1 MLGMFKKGHEALS
14 IYICDLFMHW
24 PHEFIQNKIRYA
36 HTDLI
41 RIIQE
46 TVFSCA
52 RGVILAMQFFCIPV
66 ISYHRVKGVSLGMC
80 VCFESMHV
88 WLNL

>member
-1 MLGMFKKGHEALS
+1 
-14 IYICDLFMHW
+14 MHW

-46 TVFSCA
+46 TVFLVQ
-52 RGVILAMQFFCIPV
+52 GVWFWQCNFSVYQSFPIT
-66 ISYHRVKGVSLGMC
+66 
-80 VCFESMHV
+80 E
-88 WLNL
+88 

>member
-46 TVFSCA
+46 TVFLVQ
-52 RGVILAMQFFCIPV
+52 GV
-66 ISYHRVKGVSLGMC
+66 
-80 VCFESMHV
+80 
-88 WLNL
+88 